1 MDMNILLLIIIGAAA
16 VGLLIFLSS
25 LLRSLKT
32 TSGHIEDLK
41 RSQAENPALSLMQQQ
56 IGQLTQQVNQQLQSM
71 SSQFQKTTGDIGQTL
86 GNVQGHLGKVE
97 VTTREVLDK
106 ARSIAGLE
114 DLLRAPKFRG
124 GIGEFFLGDLLGQIL
139 PQACFSLQHRFKS
152 GEKVDAAINI
162 NNRLVPVDAKFP
174 LENFKKYIQEADE
187 KNKEAMRRKF
197 VADVKKHIDDIA
209 TKYILPE
216 EGTYDFALMYI
227 PAENVYYETILTD
240 EASGEDRGI
249 YSHAIRRRVIPV
261 SPNSF
266 FAYLQV
272 IVYGLK
278 GMEIEKSAH
287 LIYQT
292 LAQLRGDL
300 ARFQGEFQTLGTHLG
315 NAKTRFDEAEKRLG
329 KFSDRLDLVSEGRP
343 AELTEA
349 DKPQG
354 GGD

>member
-1 MDMNILLLIIIGAAA
+1 MDLSVFILAVLIVIAVVVLFFLL
-16 VGLLIFLSS
+16 S
-25 LLRSLKT
+25 LTRSLKT
-32 TSGHIEDLK
+32 TSGRIEELK

-56 IGQLTQQVNQQLQSM
+56 IGQLTQQVNDQLHRM

-86 GNVQGHLGKVE
+86 GNVQSHLGKVE
-97 VTTREVLDK
+97 ITTREVLDK
-106 ARSIAGLE
+106 AKSISSLE

-124 GIGEFFLGDLLGQIL
+124 GMGEFFLGDLLGQIL
-139 PQACFSLQHRFKS
+139 PPTCFFLQHRFKS

-174 LENFKKYIQEADE
+174 LENFKKYIQETDE
-187 KNKEAMRRKF
+187 KSREGMRRRF
-197 VADVKKHIDDIA
+197 VTDVKKHIDDIA

-227 PAENVYYETILTD
+227 PAENVYYETILKD
-240 EASGEDRGI
+240 EALGEDRGL
-249 YSHAIRRRVIPV
+249 YSHAVRKRVIPV

-266 FAYLQV
+266 YAYLQV

-278 GMEIEKSAH
+278 GMEIEKSAQ

-292 LAQLRGDL
+292 LSQLRGDL
-300 ARFQGEFQTLGTHLG
+300 SRFQNDFQVLGTHLT

-329 KFSDRLDLVSEGRP
+329 KFSDRLELASGQKP
-343 AELTEA
+343 AELCKPE
-349 DKPQG
+349 DKAEG
-354 GGD
+354 

>member
-1 MDMNILLLIIIGAAA
+1 MNLNILILVIASGAALII
-16 VGLLIFLSS
+16 LFFLYS
-25 LLRSLKT
+25 LVRSMKT
-32 TSGHIEDLK
+32 TSGQIEDLK
-41 RSQAENPALSLMQQQ
+41 RSQAENPALSIMQQQ
-56 IGQLTQQVNQQLQSM
+56 IGQLTQQVNQQLQNM

-97 VTTREVLDK
+97 GATREVLEK
-106 ARSIAGLE
+106 ARSIASLE

-124 GIGEFFLGDLLGQIL
+124 GVGEFFLGDLLGQIL
-139 PQACFSLQHRFKS
+139 PQACFFLQHRFKS

-162 NNRLVPVDAKFP
+162 NDRLVPVDAKFP
-174 LENFKKYIQEADE
+174 LENFKKYIQETDE
-187 KNKEAMRRKF
+187 KAKEAQRKKF
-197 VADVKKHIDDIA
+197 VTDVKKHIDDIA

-227 PAENVYYETILTD
+227 PAENVYYETILKD
-240 EASGEDRGI
+240 ETLGEERGL

-292 LAQLRGDL
+292 LTQLRGDL

-343 AELTEA
+343 AELA
-349 DKPQG
+349 AAPKPE
-354 GGD
+354 GDGD

>member
-1 MDMNILLLIIIGAAA
+1 MDTNILILIIIVAAA
-16 VGLLIFLSS
+16 IGFFFFFSS
-25 LLRSLKT
+25 LIRSIRA
-32 TSGHIEDLK
+32 TSDQIEDLK
-41 RSQAENPALSLMQQQ
+41 RSQAENPALSIMQQQ
-56 IGQLTQQVNQQLQSM
+56 IGQLTQQVNQQLQNM

-86 GNVQGHLGKVE
+86 GSVQGHLGKVE
-97 VTTREVLDK
+97 GATREVLEK
-106 ARSIAGLE
+106 ARSIASLE

-124 GIGEFFLGDLLGQIL
+124 GVGEFFLGDLLGQIL
-139 PQACFSLQHRFKS
+139 PQACFFLQHRFKS

-162 NNRLVPVDAKFP
+162 NDRLVPVDAKFP

-187 KNKEAMRRKF
+187 KTKEFQRKKF
-197 VADVKKHIDDIA
+197 VTDVKKHIDDIA

-227 PAENVYYETILTD
+227 PAENVYYETILKD
-240 EASGEDRGI
+240 EALGEERGL

-292 LAQLRGDL
+292 LTQLRGDL
-300 ARFQGEFQTLGTHLG
+300 ARFQSEFQTLGTHLG

-343 AELTEA
+343 AELIGEAKTEES
-349 DKPQG
+349 
-354 GGD
+354 GD

>member
-1 MDMNILLLIIIGAAA
+1 MDLNLFLIAVLIITAII
-16 VGLLIFLSS
+16 LFLFLFSMA
-25 LLRSLKT
+25 RSIRA
-32 TSGHIEDLK
+32 TSGRIEDLK

-56 IGQLTQQVNQQLQSM
+56 IGQLTQQVNQQLQNM
-71 SSQFQKTTGDIGQTL
+71 SSQFQRTTGDIGQTL
-86 GNVQGHLGKVE
+86 GNVQSHLGKVE

-106 ARSIAGLE
+106 ARSIASLE

-124 GIGEFFLGDLLGQIL
+124 GMGEFFLGDLLGQIL
-139 PQACFSLQHRFKS
+139 PPACFFLQHRFKS

-162 NNRLVPVDAKFP
+162 NDRLVPVDAKFP

-187 KNKEAMRRKF
+187 KDKEAKRRKF

-227 PAENVYYETILTD
+227 PAENVYYETILKEEALD
-240 EASGEDRGI
+240 EERGL
-249 YSHAIRRRVIPV
+249 YSHAIRKRVIPV

-278 GMEIEKSAH
+278 GMEIEKSAQ

-300 ARFQGEFQTLGTHLG
+300 TRFQGDFQVLGTHLA
-315 NAKTRFDEAEKRLG
+315 NAKTRFDDAEKRLV
-329 KFSDRLDLVSEGRP
+329 KFSDRLELAAGEKP
-343 AELTEA
+343 AELPEP
-349 DKPQG
+349 KNQK
-354 GGD
+354 GD

>member
-1 MDMNILLLIIIGAAA
+1 MDSTLFILAVVIVIAVVLI
-16 VGLLIFLSS
+16 LFLTS
-25 LLRSLKT
+25 LTRSVKT
-32 TSGHIEDLK
+32 TSGRIEELK
-41 RSQAENPALSLMQQQ
+41 HAQIDNPALAFMQNQ
-56 IGQLTQQVNQQLQSM
+56 IGQLTQQVNDQLHNM

-86 GNVQGHLGKVE
+86 GNVQSHLGKVE
-97 VTTREVLDK
+97 VTTREVLEK
-106 ARSIAGLE
+106 AKNISSLE

-124 GIGEFFLGDLLGQIL
+124 GMGEFFLGDLLGQIL
-139 PQACFSLQHRFKS
+139 PPTCFFLQHRFKS

-162 NNRLVPVDAKFP
+162 NDRLVPVDAKFP
-174 LENFKKYIQEADE
+174 LENFKKYIQETDE
-187 KNKEAMRRKF
+187 KSKETMRRKF
-197 VADVKKHIDDIA
+197 VTDVKKHIDDIA

-227 PAENVYYETILTD
+227 PAENVYYETILKD
-240 EASGEDRGI
+240 EALGEERGL
-249 YSHAIRRRVIPV
+249 YSHAVRKRVIPV

-300 ARFQGEFQTLGTHLG
+300 NRFLNDFQVLGTHLA
-315 NAKTRFDEAEKRLG
+315 NAKTRFDDAEKRMV
-329 KFSDRLDLVSEGRP
+329 KFSDRLELAAGEKP
-343 AELTEA
+343 AELSEGK
-349 DKPQG
+349 KP
-354 GGD
+354 DCD

>member
-1 MDMNILLLIIIGAAA
+1 MDLNLFILAVLIITAI
-16 VGLLIFLSS
+16 VLILFLSS
-25 LLRSLKT
+25 LARSTKA
-32 TSGHIEDLK
+32 TSGRIEDLK
-41 RSQAENPALSLMQQQ
+41 RSQADNPALSLMQQQ
-56 IGQLTQQVNQQLQSM
+56 IGQLTQQVNQQLQNM
-71 SSQFQKTTGDIGQTL
+71 SSQFQRTTGDIGQTL
-86 GNVQGHLGKVE
+86 GNVQSHLGKVE

-106 ARSIAGLE
+106 ARSIASLE

-124 GIGEFFLGDLLGQIL
+124 GMGEFFLGDLLGQIL
-139 PQACFSLQHRFKS
+139 PPACFFLQHRFKS

-187 KNKEAMRRKF
+187 KNRETMRRKF

-227 PAENVYYETILTD
+227 PAENVYYETILKEEALD
-240 EASGEDRGI
+240 EERGL
-249 YSHAIRRRVIPV
+249 YSHAIRKRVIPV

-278 GMEIEKSAH
+278 GLEIEKSAQ

-300 ARFQGEFQTLGTHLG
+300 TRFQGDFQLLGTHLA
-315 NAKTRFDEAEKRLG
+315 NAKTRFDDAEKRLV
-329 KFSDRLDLVSEGRP
+329 KFSDRLELAAGEKAGELSE
-343 AELTEA
+343 AKKQE
-349 DKPQG
+349 
-354 GGD
+354 GD

>member
-1 MDMNILLLIIIGAAA
+1 MDLNIFILAVLIIAA
-16 VGLLIFLSS
+16 VVLFLFLSS
-25 LLRSLKT
+25 LVRSTKA
-32 TSGHIEDLK
+32 TSSRIEDLK
-41 RSQAENPALSLMQQQ
+41 RSQTENPALSLMQQQ
-56 IGQLTQQVNQQLQSM
+56 IGQLTQQVNQQLQNM

-86 GNVQGHLGKVE
+86 GSVQSHLGKVE

-106 ARSIAGLE
+106 ARSIASLE

-124 GIGEFFLGDLLGQIL
+124 GMGEFFLGDLLGQIL
-139 PQACFSLQHRFKS
+139 PPACFFLQHRFKS

-162 NNRLVPVDAKFP
+162 NDRLVPVDAKFP
-174 LENFKKYIQEADE
+174 LENFKKYIQEVDE
-187 KNKEAMRRKF
+187 KNRETMRRKF

-227 PAENVYYETILTD
+227 PAENVYYETILKEEALD
-240 EASGEDRGI
+240 EERGL
-249 YSHAIRRRVIPV
+249 YSHAIRKHVIPV

-300 ARFQGEFQTLGTHLG
+300 IRFQNDFQVLGTHLG
-315 NAKTRFDEAEKRLG
+315 NAKTRFDEAEKRLV
-329 KFSDRLDLVSEGRP
+329 KFSDRLELAAGEKT
-343 AELTEA
+343 AELAEPKNRES
-349 DKPQG
+349 D
-354 GGD
+354 